1 MHMHNRFELILNE
14 IKQTLSHV
22 DVAESEKFSKDL
34 MDASSIFVAGKGR
47 SGLVIKSFAMRL
59 NQLGKKAYVVGETTT
74 PSIQKND
81 VFVIASGSG
90 STAHL
95 KLLAQTAKDNEA
107 YVLLL
112 STKDESPIADIAD
125 LTIVLPAGTKY
136 DAEGSK
142 QPLGSLFE
150 QSSQIYL
157 DSIVLTIQ
165 EALNVDEETMQNN
178 HANLE

>member
-1 MHMHNRFELILNE
+1 M
-14 IKQTLSHV
+14 
-22 DVAESEKFSKDL
+22 
-34 MDASSIFVAGKGR
+34 
-47 SGLVIKSFAMRL
+47 
-59 NQLGKKAYVVGETTT
+59 GETTT

-142 QPLGSLFE
+142 QPLEVSL
-150 QSSQIYL
+150 SKAVK
-157 DSIVLTIQ
+157 SI
-165 EALNVDEETMQNN
+165 
-178 HANLE
+178 